1 MDNDDTAPLQLVD
14 ALRALLRS
22 PASPP
27 VERQAMRAEARAA
40 VTSFVR
46 GRRAQGERAD
56 RVLAYVREAWRRAQT
71 LHGDTVDRLAEPWRT
86 LREEV
91 VRWAM
96 RADAPD
102 VLPRRDFATSQHELP
117 ANF

>member
-1 MDNDDTAPLQLVD
+1 MDTDDTAPLQLVH
-14 ALRALLRS
+14 ALSALLRS

-27 VERQAMRAEARAA
+27 VERQAVRAEARAA

-102 VLPRRDFATSQHELP
+102 TLPRRDFATSQHELP

>member
-1 MDNDDTAPLQLVD
+1 MDTDDTAPLQLVR
-14 ALRALLRS
+14 ALSALLRS
-22 PASPP
+22 PASP
-27 VERQAMRAEARAA
+27 VERQAVRAEARAA

-56 RVLAYVREAWRRAQT
+56 RVLVYVREAWRRAQS

-102 VLPRRDFATSQHELP
+102 TLPRRDFAIPQHDLP